1 MQTQRAEELLVVSG
15 GLDSTVLA
23 YSKVRGES
31 RRAHAI
37 YFDVAT
43 FARSRELA
51 SLNLLSADLN
61 LPVEKVDLRGLRDG
75 FIGHLGATVASI
87 GEFINKGA
95 RTPLAMVG
103 LGGFA
108 TLATMSAFYAQAI
121 EVEKVSFGLLSQEVG
136 LSPGL
141 PGFLEGLGH
150 SLAVLQP
157 GLPPIS
163 FELPL
168 AGLSKGE
175 VVKLGVELGVP
186 FEDTWSCEIDGKR
199 HCGRCEGC
207 RQRRVAFE
215 QSGIADV
222 TAYEV
227 A

>member
-1 MQTQRAEELLVVSG
+1 MKTQRAEELLVVSG

-23 YSKVRGES
+23 YSKVRGEG

-61 LPVEKVDLRGLRDG
+61 LPVEKVDLRSLRDG
-75 FIGHLGATVASI
+75 FLGHLGAKVASI
-87 GEFINKGA
+87 GEFINKGE
-95 RTPLAMVG
+95 RVPKVMVG

-108 TLATMSAFYAQAI
+108 SLATMSAFYAQAI
-121 EVEKVSFGLLSQEVG
+121 EVEKVSFGLLEEDVA

-141 PGFLEGLGH
+141 PDFLDGLGK

-157 GLPPIS
+157 ALPQIS
-163 FELPL
+163 FELPF
-168 AGLSKGE
+168 AGRSKGD
-175 VVKLGVELGVP
+175 VVRLGVELGVP
-186 FEDTWSCEIDGKR
+186 FEDTWSCEVDGRR
-199 HCGRCEGC
+199 HCGRCEPC

-215 QSGIADV
+215 QSGVADV
-222 TAYEV
+222 TAY
-227 A
+227 AA